1 MDIHES
7 GEMYLE
13 TILIL
18 SRAKTSVRSIDVSEY
33 MGFSKP
39 SISRAMGLLKNAG
52 YVLMDKDGYLTL
64 TEKGQIVALKMYE
77 RHTVLSRFLMSIG
90 VSEENAVADACK
102 MEHDISDETFDAIKR
117 HAGIETGTGDTV

>member
-18 SRAKTSVRSIDVSEY
+18 SRTKASVRSVDVCEY

-39 SISRAMGLLKNAG
+39 SISRAMSLLKNAG
-52 YVLMDKDGYLTL
+52 YVRMDKDGYLTL
-64 TEKGQIVALKMYE
+64 TEKGQNIAVKIYE

-117 HAGIETGTGDTV
+117 HAGIQSD